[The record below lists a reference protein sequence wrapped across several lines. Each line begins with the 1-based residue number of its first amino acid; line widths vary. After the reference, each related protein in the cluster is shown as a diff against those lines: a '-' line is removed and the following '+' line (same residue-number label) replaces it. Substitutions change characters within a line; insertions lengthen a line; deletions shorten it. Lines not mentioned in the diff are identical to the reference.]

1 MFKTIW
7 NENKKS
13 FFKYWL
19 VILITMIVAYVVT
32 YVGLKAFHVDLKKA
46 VDVLSEA
53 TNADSI
59 SSKNSSYWQD
69 SLFLFK
75 HNWEVCAKILI
86 IALIPIPFLY
96 SLSVLL
102 TGASIGIALALIQQT
117 GFNVF
122 KAFFLGILPHSV
134 LELSVFIVC
143 AIFAGKLNKL
153 ILGNIANIFRKNKKE
168 LPSFWTQV
176 KEMVLVFLI
185 IVTPGIFIAGLIEGF
200 ISQYLL
206 NM

>member
-1 MFKTIW
+1 
-7 NENKKS
+7 
-13 FFKYWL
+13 
-19 VILITMIVAYVVT
+19 MIVGYAAT
-32 YVGLKAFHVDLKKA
+32 YIGLKAFHIDLKKA
-46 VDVLSEA
+46 ADVLSEA
-53 TNADSI
+53 TKIDSD
-59 SSKNSSYWQD
+59 SLENSSYWQD
-69 SLFLFK
+69 SLGLFK

-102 TGASIGIALALIQQT
+102 TGASIGVALALVQQS
-117 GFNVF
+117 GYNVF

-143 AIFAGKLNKL
+143 AIFAGKINKL
-153 ILGNIANIFRKNKKE
+153 VLGNIANLFRKNKKE
-168 LPSFWTQV
+168 LPSFWAQV
-176 KEMVLVFLI
+176 KEVVLVFFIL
-185 IVTPGIFIAGLIEGF
+185 VTPGIFIAGLIEGF

>member
-1 MFKTIW
+1 M
-7 NENKKS
+7 
-13 FFKYWL
+13 
-19 VILITMIVAYVVT
+19 ILITIIVGYIAM
-32 YVGLKAFHVDLKKA
+32 YVGLKVFHVDLKKA
-46 VDVLSEA
+46 ADVLS
-53 TNADSI
+53 
-59 SSKNSSYWQD
+59 SSTQIESDTFKNSSYWQD
-69 SLFLFK
+69 SLALFK

-86 IALIPIPFLY
+86 IAIIPIPFLY

-102 TGASIGIALALIQQT
+102 TGASIGIALALIQQV
-117 GFNVF
+117 GYNVF

-143 AIFAGKLNKL
+143 AILAGKLNKL
-153 ILGNIANIFRKNKKE
+153 IIGNIANLFRKNKKE

-176 KEMVLVFLI
+176 KEVVLVFII